1 MDDVLRNDSAIL
13 QRDLMSSRSLLS
25 ISNVELD
32 HLLLFKDR
40 MSGEAILRINLSS
53 VDEVISRLLTN
64 SGKET
69 ESLTMSCLA
78 RFLP

>member
-1 MDDVLRNDSAIL
+1 
-13 QRDLMSSRSLLS
+13 MSSRSLLS

-32 HLLLFKDR
+32 HLLLPKDGV
-40 MSGEAILRINLSS
+40 SGVAILRINLGS

-69 ESLTMSCLA
+69 ESLTISWLV

>member
-1 MDDVLRNDSAIL
+1 
-13 QRDLMSSRSLLS
+13 MSSRSLLS

-32 HLLLFKDR
+32 HLLLLKDGV
-40 MSGEAILRINLSS
+40 SGVAILRINLGS

-69 ESLTMSCLA
+69 ESLTISWLV